1 MFLPVTLNSTEESP
15 SSPEIP
21 SKPAPGEVKKTL
33 PDEEAGADAMAK
45 NA

>member
-21 SKPAPGEVKKTL
+21 SEPAPGEVKKTL
-33 PDEEAGADAMAK
+33 SDEEAGADAVAE